1 MVSERINRMKE
12 KQRNTV
18 PTFSAE
24 RARLATEA
32 YEKFGGEPNV
42 LLKAKMLDYIV
53 TNMTVYID
61 DDDLIAGNYTDRPRC
76 APIFPE
82 FASQWILDEIDT
94 FTTRTLDQMTAED
107 GIKEEVIEILKRWE
121 GKSFDE
127 VTAGVCRP
135 EAIEAMNSASFPSV
149 AWKPVQVTSC
159 LTISACLTAVLP
171 VPSKR
176 AKRTSKR

>member
-12 KQRNTV
+12 RQRNTV

-42 LLKAKMLDYIV
+42 LLKAKMLDYIL
-53 TNMTVYID
+53 THMTVYID

-94 FTTRTLDQMTAED
+94 FTSRTLDKMAAED
-107 GIKEEVIEILKRWE
+107 GMKEEVIEILKR
-121 GKSFDE
+121 G
-127 VTAGVCRP
+127 
-135 EAIEAMNSASFPSV
+135 
-149 AWKPVQVTSC
+149 
-159 LTISACLTAVLP
+159 
-171 VPSKR
+171 
-176 AKRTSKR
+176 